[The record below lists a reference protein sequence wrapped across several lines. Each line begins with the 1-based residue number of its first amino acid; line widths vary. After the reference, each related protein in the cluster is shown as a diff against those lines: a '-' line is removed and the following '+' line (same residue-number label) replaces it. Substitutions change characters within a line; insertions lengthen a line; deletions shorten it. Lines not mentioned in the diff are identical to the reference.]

1 MSWKLF
7 GQIVLL
13 MLIGLLLCT
22 GMKMAKYSLCGK
34 YKAGHGYMMK
44 CKRTKDGMIC
54 TPMKKRHSKSSQN
67 FSGKR

>member
-13 MLIGLLLCT
+13 MLIGILLCT
-22 GMKMAKYSLCGK
+22 GVKMAKYSLCGK

-44 CKRTKDGMIC
+44 CKRTKDGMKC
-54 TPMKKRHSKSSQN
+54 VPKCPKKGSQRL
-67 FSGKR
+67 SGKRER